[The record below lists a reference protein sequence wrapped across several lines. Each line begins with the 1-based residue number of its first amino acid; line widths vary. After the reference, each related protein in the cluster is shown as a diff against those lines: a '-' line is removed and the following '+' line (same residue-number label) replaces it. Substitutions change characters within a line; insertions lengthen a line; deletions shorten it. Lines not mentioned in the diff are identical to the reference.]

1 MAARKNK
8 PVPPNASEL
17 RDAVKTRES
26 SREAE
31 LTPMKKQ
38 YYEIKKQYSDCMLF
52 FRLGD
57 FYEMFDEDAVTA
69 SRELDLALTT
79 RDRNKPA
86 EEQTPMCGVPYH
98 SAQPYIAKLLQKGYK
113 VAVCEQT
120 EDPALAKGL
129 VKRDVIRIITPGT
142 VTEDSMLEQGRSN
155 YVCSVYLDAK
165 SGAAAF
171 CDISTGEFYAASFSA
186 GPVLHL
192 VNELGRFSP
201 REAVLSEEASHDADI
216 IDFLH
221 RRLGCM
227 LEPDGG
233 RFELDG
239 ADGLLCAQF
248 GAQNLESLGI
258 ADSPAAVRAC
268 SALLKYISET
278 QKCDIS
284 HINTLEIIED
294 GRFMEMDWSARRSL
308 ELTVNQRTGEKKG
321 SLLWVL
327 DRTKTPMGS
336 RLLRSWV
343 EMPLLSPAAIRR
355 RLAAVSELVEN
366 TVQRQELMAR
376 LGQIGDIQRLV
387 SRTVYQSANARDLIA
402 IAAGCAPLPEI
413 KRLLSGSRSAL
424 LNEAAQLDALEDVRG
439 DIELAIDPDPPFS
452 IRDGGIIRRGFSE
465 ESERLRQVRENAAQL
480 IADLETRERERTGI
494 KKLKVGYN
502 KVFGYYIDVPGKVPA
517 EELPADYIRKQTLV
531 NNERYYTAEL
541 KALEAE
547 ISTARERICD
557 IEYRLFCEVRAGVAA
572 RVGRIQSAAAAV
584 AELDAI
590 CSLAEAAVRNG
601 YVCPE
606 VDLSGEINITGGRHP
621 VVELMQKETR
631 FVPNDTHLNLT
642 SDRLAI
648 ITGPNMAGKS
658 TYMRQTALIV
668 LMAQMGSFVPA
679 KSASIGVVDRVFT
692 RIGASDDLSGGQST
706 FMVEMT
712 EVAEILK
719 HATKNSLIIL
729 DEIGRGTSTYDGM
742 AIARAVLEYC
752 ADRRRLGAKTM
763 FATHY
768 HELTALEGQLDGVR
782 NYCITARKQGRGV
795 IFLRQIVRG
804 AADESY
810 GVEVAVLAGVPD
822 SVVDRARD
830 CLDELNASAAAP
842 VKRPPERHAEPE
854 QLTFGQGAEDEVLDR
869 LRSAKL
875 DTLSPIEAM
884 NLLYELQRKLA
895 P

>member
-17 RDAVKTRES
+17 KEAAAP
-26 SREAE
+26 READ

-38 YYEIKKQYSDCMLF
+38 YYEMKRQYSDCMLF

-69 SRELDLALTT
+69 SRELDLTLTT
-79 RDRNKPA
+79 RDRGKPA

-98 SAQPYIAKLLQKGYK
+98 AAQSYIARLLQKGYK

-142 VTEDSMLEQGRSN
+142 VTEDSMLEQGKSN
-155 YVCSVYLDAK
+155 FVCAVYLDARG
-165 SGAAAF
+165 GAAAF
-171 CDISTGEFYAASFSA
+171 CDVSTGEFYAAGFADSA
-186 GPVLHL
+186 ALRL

-201 REAVLSEEASHDADI
+201 REAVLSEGAAQDAEI

-233 RFELDG
+233 RFAPEG
-239 ADGLLCAQF
+239 AAERVCAQF
-248 GAQNLESLGI
+248 GAHDLESLGI
-258 ADSPAAVRAC
+258 AGSEAAVRAC
-268 SALLKYISET
+268 SALLIYAAET
-278 QKCDIS
+278 QKRDIS
-284 HINTLEIIED
+284 YINTLELIED
-294 GRFMEMDWSARRSL
+294 GRFMELDWQARRSL
-308 ELTVNQRTGEKKG
+308 ELTANQRSGEKRG

-327 DRTKTPMGS
+327 DHTRTPMGS

-343 EMPLLSPAAIRR
+343 EMPLLGPAAIRR
-355 RLAAVSELVEN
+355 RLAAVGELAADNV
-366 TVQRQELMAR
+366 RRGELIAA
-376 LGQIGDIQRLV
+376 LGRVGDLQRLV

-402 IAAGCAPLPEI
+402 IASGCEPLPEI
-413 KRLLSGSRSAL
+413 KRLLAGCRSAL
-424 LNEAAQLDALEDVRG
+424 LCDAGRLDTLDDVRG
-439 DIELAIDPDPPFS
+439 DIVLAIDPDPPFS
-452 IRDGGIIRRGFSE
+452 VREGGIIRRGYSE
-465 ESERLRQVRENAAQL
+465 EGERLRAVRENAAQL
-480 IADLETRERERTGI
+480 IAGLEARERERTGI

-517 EELPADYIRKQTLV
+517 EQLPEDYIRKQTLV

-547 ISTARERICD
+547 ISSARERICD

-572 RVGRIQSAAAAV
+572 RVGRIQAAAGLI
-584 AELDAI
+584 AELDAV

-606 VDLSGEINITGGRHP
+606 VDLSGEIRICGGRHP

-631 FVPNDTHLNLT
+631 FVPNDTHLNLGG
-642 SDRLAI
+642 DRLAI

-668 LMAQMGSFVPA
+668 LMAQIGSFVPA

-712 EVAEILK
+712 EVADILK
-719 HATKNSLIIL
+719 NATRNSLIIL

-768 HELTALEGQLDGVR
+768 HELTALEGRVDGVR
-782 NYCITARKQGRGV
+782 NYCITARKQGKGV

-810 GVEVAVLAGVPD
+810 GVEVAALAGVPD
-822 SVVDRARD
+822 SVVERAKD
-830 CLDELNASAAAP
+830 CLEELAAAP
-842 VKRPPERHAEPE
+842 AARPAAPPAAGEG
-854 QLTFGQGAEDEVLDR
+854 QLTLGDAASDEVLER
-869 LRSAKL
+869 LRAAKL
-875 DTLSPIEAM
+875 DSISPIEAM
-884 NLLYELQRKLA
+884 NLLYELQRMLEA
-895 P
+895 